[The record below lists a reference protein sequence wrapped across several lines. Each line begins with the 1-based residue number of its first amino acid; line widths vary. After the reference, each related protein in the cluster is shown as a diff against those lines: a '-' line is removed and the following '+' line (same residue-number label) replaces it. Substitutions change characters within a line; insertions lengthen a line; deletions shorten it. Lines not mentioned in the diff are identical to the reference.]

1 MHGSGSPAALT
12 LRRAPRSCFEEGA
25 CIDSL
30 GSLFLG
36 QPVWMWLTFLAAV
49 VVLLAPELGVL
60 HRTAREIGL
69 RESLL
74 RSAG

>member
-1 MHGSGSPAALT
+1 M
-12 LRRAPRSCFEEGA
+12 
-25 CIDSL
+25 DSL

-49 VVLLAPELGVL
+49 VVLLALDLGVL